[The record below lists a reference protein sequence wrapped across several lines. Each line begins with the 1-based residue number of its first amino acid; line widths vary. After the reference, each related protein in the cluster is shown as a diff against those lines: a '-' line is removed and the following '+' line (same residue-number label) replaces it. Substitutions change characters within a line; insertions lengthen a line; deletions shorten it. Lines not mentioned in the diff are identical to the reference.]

1 MYNFSKLQEQNSFM
15 KANFETKIN
24 SLVKKL
30 ESENKQLKNRIELLN
45 SEITNKIS
53 IV

>member
-1 MYNFSKLQEQNSFM
+1 M

-30 ESENKQLKNRIELLN
+30 EIENKQLKNRIELLN
-45 SEITNKIS
+45 IEIKNKIS
-53 IV
+53 IVESAKFGS